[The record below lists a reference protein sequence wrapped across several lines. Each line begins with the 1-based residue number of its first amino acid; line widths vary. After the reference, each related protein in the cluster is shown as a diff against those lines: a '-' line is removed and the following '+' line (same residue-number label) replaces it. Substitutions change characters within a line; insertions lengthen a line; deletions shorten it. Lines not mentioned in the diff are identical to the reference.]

1 MTLERHNRIRAVL
14 EKRQPDLTVLLEH
27 VHKPH
32 NLSAILRSADA
43 VGVLEANIVAL
54 EGRPPTFNETSAGS
68 DKWLPLVQH
77 ESTETAFSSLK
88 KRGFQVIAAHL
99 SRTAMDYRAWDYTQ
113 PTAVLLGAEKWG
125 VSSQAAEL
133 CDAHIIIP
141 MHGMVQSL
149 NVSVAAAVILF
160 EAQRQRL
167 EAGMYNTSRLTPEA
181 LAKLEYEW
189 LFPREAEILRAKNE
203 PYPAV
208 IPSELPTILESAS

>member
-1 MTLERHNRIRAVL
+1 MTEERQSRVRAVL

-32 NLSAILRSADA
+32 NLSAILRSCDA
-43 VGVLEANIVAL
+43 VGVLEAHIVAL

-68 DKWLPLVQH
+68 DKWLPLVSH
-77 ESTETAFSSLK
+77 ETTALAFSSLK
-88 KRGFQVIAAHL
+88 ARGFQVVAAHL
-99 SRTAMDYRAWDYTQ
+99 SAEALDYREWDYTQ

-125 VSSQAAEL
+125 VSSEAAQL

-149 NVSVAAAVILF
+149 NVSVAAAVVLF

-167 EAGMYNTSRLTPEA
+167 EKGLYAGSRLTPSQ
-181 LAKLEYEW
+181 LAKLEFEW
-189 LFPREAEILRAKNE
+189 LYPREAEILRERNE
-203 PYPAV
+203 PYP
-208 IPSELPTILESAS
+208 I